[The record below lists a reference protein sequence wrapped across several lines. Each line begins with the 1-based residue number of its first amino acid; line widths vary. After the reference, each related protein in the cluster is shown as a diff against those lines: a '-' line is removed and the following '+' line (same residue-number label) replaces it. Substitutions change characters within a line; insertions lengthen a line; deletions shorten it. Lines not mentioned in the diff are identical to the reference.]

1 MGTKY
6 YGKGYACVGLDFRR
20 FLVEE
25 SRYLDLRWKRYELS
39 KIY

>member
-6 YGKGYACVGLDFRR
+6 CEKGYACVGLDFRR

-25 SRYLDLRWKRYELS
+25 SKDLD
-39 KIY
+39 

>member
-6 YGKGYACVGLDFRR
+6 YEKEYEYVGLDFRR

-25 SRYLDLRWKRYELS
+25 SNDLD
-39 KIY
+39 